1 MPLTFPLFKQLD
13 AMDCGAT
20 CLRMVAKWYGKTFDG
35 KFLRELSYTGREGV
49 SLAGLSRAAES
60 IGFKTLAVKVD
71 IDTLVTDA
79 PLPCVLHW
87 NQNHFVVLYATNV
100 TNWHKFLGLFKTKEW
115 LAEKQK
121 FQIADPAHGKIKLSF
136 AELKKNWATN
146 DKNEGVALLLET
158 TP

>member
-20 CLRMVAKWYGKTFDG
+20 CLRMIAKWYGKTFDG

-71 IDTLVTDA
+71 INFLIEVA
-79 PLPCVLHW
+79 PSPCISDW
-87 NQNHFVVLYATNV
+87 NQSHFVAQTWAKNIALVFIFMLY
-100 TNWHKFLGLFKTKEW
+100 
-115 LAEKQK
+115 
-121 FQIADPAHGKIKLSF
+121 
-136 AELKKNWATN
+136 
-146 DKNEGVALLLET
+146 
-158 TP
+158 